1 MLRIL
6 RLFPHMLVPI
16 VMPQLGESVV
26 EATVLNLNVNV
37 GDEVSGDQEIIEVE
51 TNKAILHVTAPA
63 PGKITRLQAEPQGV
77 YAVGTVLGY
86 LEVAPA
92 DAERLGL
99 SPAPTADGAA
109 EGAAASQ
116 IVPTGPE
123 RSPAMPEVEPGTDD
137 NDTEDNGAEPTPS
150 RNGTPGLE
158 TSRLVTAPATTVAPA
173 APLPPV
179 GGAGFLSPRVR
190 ARLGE
195 LNLQPADLAA
205 VAGTGTGGRVTAEDL
220 ERFVA
225 GLEARHPRPA
235 PAMRLAIADAM
246 RRSWTRPLATVGRPV
261 ALDAVLAH
269 RRTFPDGPGRPGV
282 ALYAGRALAL
292 ALAEDP
298 TPADRLIGARLVPAA
313 NGDIAFAVESDDGI
327 LTPVLRGIA
336 QTPLGELTAR
346 YAELLAATRARRLPP
361 GEMTGAAATV
371 TNYGPFGL
379 TWATPIPLP
388 DQTLILGLAAARKV
402 PFWDEVKDR
411 FVPVAEAEFTLSFD
425 HRALDGGAAGRLLG
439 KIASLLAKPE
449 AL

>member
-1 MLRIL
+1 
-6 RLFPHMLVPI
+6 MLVPI
-16 VMPQLGESVV
+16 LMPQLGESVV
-26 EATVLNLNVNV
+26 EATVLSLSVNV
-37 GDEVSGDQEIIEVE
+37 GDDVNGDQEIIEVE

-63 PGKITRLQAEPQGV
+63 PGRIARLQAEPQGV
-77 YAVGTVLGY
+77 YAVGTVLGH

-99 SPAPTADGAA
+99 SPTPAADGVTTTT
-109 EGAAASQ
+109 ELVESQVGADGTEPRTAM
-116 IVPTGPE
+116 
-123 RSPAMPEVEPGTDD
+123 AMPETEPGTDD
-137 NDTEDNGAEPTPS
+137 QAPS
-150 RNGTPGLE
+150 RNGDVPPPVVVATP
-158 TSRLVTAPATTVAPA
+158 RFAPATAAATTVPPA
-173 APLPPV
+173 APLASA

-205 VAGTGTGGRVTAEDL
+205 VAGSGTGGRVTAEDL

-225 GLEARHPRPA
+225 YLETRHPRPA
-235 PAMRLAIADAM
+235 SAMRLAVADAM

-269 RRTFPDGPGRPGV
+269 RRTFPEGAGSRPGV

-298 TPADRLIGARLVPAA
+298 TPAARLVGHRLVFPA
-313 NGDIAFAVESDDGI
+313 NGDVAFAVESDEGI

-336 QTPLGELTAR
+336 QTPLRELIMR
-346 YAELLAATRARRLPP
+346 YADLLEATRARRLPP
-361 GEMTGAAATV
+361 AEMTGAAAAV

-388 DQTLILGLAAARKV
+388 DQTLILGVAAARKV
-402 PFWDEVKDR
+402 PAWDEAR
-411 FVPVAEAEFTLSFD
+411 GQFVPVTEAEFTLSFD

-439 KIASLLAKPE
+439 KIVDLLARPDS
-449 AL
+449 L